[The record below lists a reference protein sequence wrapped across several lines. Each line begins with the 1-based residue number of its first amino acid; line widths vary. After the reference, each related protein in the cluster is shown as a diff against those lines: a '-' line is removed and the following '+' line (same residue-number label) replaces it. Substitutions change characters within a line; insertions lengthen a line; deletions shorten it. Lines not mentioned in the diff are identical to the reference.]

1 MSDGDKP
8 ASSEKKWD
16 LSNPQILLTLV
27 GIVVGAVCSVF
38 GVALAMPLGQDLLC
52 NSYGVACPHF
62 KMSNALLDVSGIDY
76 KAYCE
81 KEYAGR
87 DTGSLL
93 DQPSPGFEKAIDACE
108 VNFANNDPPGFF
120 MPVLKTGVVGSPGNI
135 LVVHFQMAVPPQR
148 INVPFTLRTEC
159 RRGDDAIQ
167 MMSDVPCKLSPPI
180 YGPYQTGALPTLP
193 DYSAPENVLPDGTLR
208 TNITKDKGSYVGRW
222 RLDIEGSPNAG
233 VRPGVYSV
241 TMIVGGAG
249 EPIDDA
255 VPSTVFFTLYPSPS
269 APPAGTN

>member
-16 LSNPQILLTLV
+16 LSNPQILLTLI

-76 KAYCE
+76 AGYCR
-81 KEYAGR
+81 KEYPERPGGTGL
-87 DTGSLL
+87 DT
-93 DQPSPGFEKAIDACE
+93 PSPGYDEAIDACE

-120 MPVLKTGVVGSPGNI
+120 TPVLKTGIDGSPGNV

-167 MMSDVPCKLSPPI
+167 MMSEIPCKLSPPV
-180 YGPYQTGALPTLP
+180 YGPYQTGKLPLQ
-193 DYSAPENVLPDGTLR
+193 DYSAAENDLPDGALR
-208 TNITKDKGSYVGRW
+208 TSLTKAKGSYVGRW

-233 VRPGVYSV
+233 VRPGVYSL
-241 TMIVGGAG
+241 TMVVGGAG

-255 VPSTVFFTLYPSPS
+255 VPSTVFFTVYPAPS
-269 APPAGTN
+269 GPPAGTN